1 MLIRRMLEETATHR
15 PDQTALISA
24 EASITYRQ
32 LADQV
37 SRLAAGMINLGLAAG
52 DRVAILLP
60 NTIDFVTA
68 MLASNHAGLIA
79 VPLFADYPPL
89 EQHEILADTAARL
102 LITSP
107 DLLPSVPSAALQP
120 LINVILTR
128 GEARGYLTF
137 ETLMATGTLD
147 EAEPAGMD
155 RDPIADS
162 IGIIVHT
169 SGSTGRPKGVAHTQ
183 SRLARRADLLINTL
197 SLTADDRALTAQH
210 LGRPVFLVADLLAMI
225 KTGGS
230 LTLVDPP
237 ETELFWRLYARTSPT
252 YLVAPTGY
260 IDQLI
265 HSAGAAQ
272 ANHARLRFWIN
283 AGDLPTEE
291 LQQRVARITGRP
303 LRNMYGLTEG
313 GFLSITTP
321 NAPIKRGSIGKPMA
335 GVEMRLVDKDGREVA
350 PGEVGHLHIRTPN
363 MMVGYW
369 NDTLLTHRAMG
380 SGWLETPDLFRID
393 EDGDYRFLGRD
404 SEIIV
409 RTGANVASAR
419 VIESMLLHPAIAE
432 AVLVGVPDQ
441 REGQVPIAFYRLQA
455 RASDPGSD
463 RLHAWVAVRVDAWS
477 IPEDFFL
484 LDHWPM
490 TRHGKIDRTTLI
502 AMAAVRTSRNRD
514 VQTP

>member
-1 MLIRRMLEETATHR
+1 MLIRRMLEETA
-15 PDQTALISA
+15 
-24 EASITYRQ
+24 TYRQ